1 MVRWADCSATRNG
14 GRDASYGQ
22 ATEAA
27 KAIVRASG
35 ETQVGARLYLPSR
48 NVERTEIPGQAIHHP
63 NRASERSGSGGDF
76 VLRAATAGENGLYL
90 LQKRPDPKRE
100 NIIARIKF
108 HPKNRLFPCSCKILN
123 FDGYQ
128 EKRTTQTNLAKHLKV
143 EQSISNTR

>member
-1 MVRWADCSATRNG
+1 MIGRWRRADRWVDCSDTRNG

-27 KAIVRASG
+27 KAGVRASG

-48 NVERTEIPGQAIHHP
+48 NVGRHGTLGQAIHHP

-76 VLRAATAGENGLYL
+76 VLRAATAGEIRLYIF
-90 LQKRPDPKRE
+90 QKRPDPKRE
-100 NIIARIKF
+100 NIIGRIKI
-108 HPKNRLFPCSCKILN
+108 HPKNRLFSCSCRNLN

-128 EKRTTQTNLAKHLKV
+128 EKARLKLTWP
-143 EQSISNTR
+143 NT